1 MAVPDKFLYV
11 TAEMDSDV
19 SDSFIS
25 IVFLEYSNFYSKM
38 DHLINYIYQKIF
50 LKIFHLLFW
59 ALVISVMYIKFS
71 NEKKYTQI
79 NEI

>member
-1 MAVPDKFLYV
+1 MAVPDNFLYV

-38 DHLINYIYQKIF
+38 DHLINYIYQQIF

-59 ALVISVMYIKFS
+59 SLVISVIYIKFS